1 MKNLAQVRAASAVTF
16 AKSPVEKRGRDGGG
30 AIKKIPPMIASNGL
44 LAAIAFSIE
53 SKKDGLQRP
62 GYSAI
67 FDAIAGHLKSP
78 EIAITSDSGDA
89 RSLLDELVEC
99 DSQILKLATAETM
112 EWLAYARRFV
122 SPDRAL

>member
-16 AKSPVEKRGRDGGG
+16 AKSPVEKRGRDGGE

-53 SKKDGLQRP
+53 SKGP